1 MAKNSKNNRK
11 ISKISLTYTLSQS
24 LVGMFRNS
32 VMSIASVLVLASCL
46 IVLGTFGLLTQNIN
60 YNLKDLTLLNQV
72 AAFANS
78 DCSDT
83 ELEQVRQEILS
94 LSEQGMVNDVEYISK
109 DDALLSEMEKFRD
122 YPGLF
127 ENLQEGDN
135 PYRAS
140 FVITYTD
147 EGVLTD
153 LEYRLNNLTI
163 QRDGQP
169 FQPIDKVTSHAE
181 VANMMQNLKQGIT
194 QIFLGFMLIL
204 FVVSLFIIINTIR
217 LAVFARRKEISI
229 MRYVGAT
236 NGFIIAPFV
245 IEGVFMGL
253 IAAIAAFFAEWLV
266 YDRVSDFVSAH
277 YRVFSVIP
285 FGECAWMMIGAFL
298 VIGLFTGVV
307 GSLISLTRY
316 LKEK

>member
-1 MAKNSKNNRK
+1 MSTKNNRN
-11 ISKISLTYTLSQS
+11 INKISLTYTLSQS

-46 IVLGTFGLLTQNIN
+46 IVLGTFGLLIKNID
-60 YNLKDLTLLNQV
+60 YNLQDLTLLNEV
-72 AAFANS
+72 AAFVNS
-78 DCSDT
+78 DCGEN
-83 ELEQVRQEILS
+83 ELEQIRGEILKM
-94 LSEQGMVNDVEYISK
+94 SELGIVNDVEYISK
-109 DDALLSEMEKFRD
+109 EDALLSEMEKFKE

-127 ENLQEGDN
+127 EHLQEGDN

-147 EGVLTD
+147 EKVLTD

-163 QRDGQP
+163 ERDGEAI
-169 FQPIDKVTSHAE
+169 QPIDKVTSHAE
-181 VANMMQNLKQGIT
+181 VANMMQNLKEGIT
-194 QIFLGFMLIL
+194 QIFVGFMLIL

-266 YDRVSDFVSAH
+266 YDRVCDFVGSH
-277 YRVFSVIP
+277 YRVFSVLP
-285 FGECAWMMIGAFL
+285 FSECAWLMIGAFL
-298 VIGLFTGVV
+298 AIGLLTGIV

-316 LKEK
+316 LKEKT